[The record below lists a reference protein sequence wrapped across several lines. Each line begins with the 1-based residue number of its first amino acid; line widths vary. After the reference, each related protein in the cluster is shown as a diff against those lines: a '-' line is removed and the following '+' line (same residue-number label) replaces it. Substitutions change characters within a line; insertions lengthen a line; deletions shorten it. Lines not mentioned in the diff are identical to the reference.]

1 MILSSHHLI
10 DSSLSFILRI
20 KYQRGFYQWS
30 LKGIKMN
37 GHDRSIIAISSSHGI
52 MHAYLVLLP
61 AMIPIL
67 GGDLGD
73 IATIGMLASLVA
85 LFYGWVSLP
94 VGFLADR
101 VSKKILI
108 TGSMVLC
115 GGASILMGLSP
126 NISVA
131 AVALI
136 ILGIGASLYHPCGYA
151 HMSLVSDEMR
161 GRYMGIQGLGG
172 DMGMA
177 VSYLTSSLLGARF
190 GWRMTF
196 IIWGVLGLVM
206 AAIDL
211 MVIIEIPTEV
221 PEGGYPGPVK
231 TIKKMFGSTDR
242 TKLIIT
248 LFIVVFSGMLWTG
261 VSSFIMV
268 YIKDMKAV
276 TLIIAGG
283 LSTLKYTVGAFA
295 QIVGGELSDKLG
307 RKKLLSFGYAGFAV
321 SLLGL
326 IYSPSALPVLLV
338 LVVLLGFTFF
348 ITQSPMNALLGDIA
362 SKDTVGVTYGVNFTL
377 KYGIGFFTP
386 ALGGWL
392 AANYGL
398 NSVFYFFAGLSALA
412 FLVTNLL
419 KE

>member
-1 MILSSHHLI
+1 
-10 DSSLSFILRI
+10 
-20 KYQRGFYQWS
+20 
-30 LKGIKMN
+30 MN
-37 GHDRSIIAISSSHGI
+37 GQDRSIVAISSSHGI

-67 GGDLGD
+67 GGELGD
-73 IATIGMLASLVA
+73 IATVGMLASLVT
-85 LFYGWVSLP
+85 LFYGWFSLP

-101 VSKKILI
+101 VSKKLLI

-115 GGASILMGLSP
+115 GGASILIGLSP
-126 NISVA
+126 NIPVTA
-131 AVALI
+131 IALI

-151 HMSLVSDEMR
+151 HMSLASDEMR
-161 GRYMGIQGLGG
+161 GRYMGFQGLGG

-177 VSYLTSSLLGARF
+177 VSFLTSSLLGARF

-196 IIWGVLGLVM
+196 IIWGVIGLIM
-206 AAIDL
+206 ATIDL
-211 MVIIEIPTEV
+211 IVIRDIAYDV
-221 PEGGYPGPVK
+221 PEGGHPGPMA

-248 LFIVVFSGMLWTG
+248 LGVVVLSGMLWTG

-268 YIKDMKAV
+268 YLKEEKVMPLV
-276 TLIIAGG
+276 LAGG

-295 QIVGGELSDKLG
+295 MIVGGEMSDKIG
-307 RKKLLSFGYAGFAV
+307 RKKLLLFGYAGFTI
-321 SLLGL
+321 SLLAL
-326 IYSPSALPVLLV
+326 IYSPSIVSLMVILV
-338 LVVLLGFTFF
+338 IILGFTFF
-348 ITQSPMNALLGDIA
+348 VTQSPMNALLGDIA

-386 ALGGWL
+386 AIGGWL

-398 NSVFYFFAGLSALA
+398 NSVFYFFAGLSAVA
-412 FLVTNLL
+412 FLVTSLL

>member
-1 MILSSHHLI
+1 
-10 DSSLSFILRI
+10 
-20 KYQRGFYQWS
+20 
-30 LKGIKMN
+30 MN
-37 GHDRSIIAISSSHGI
+37 EQDRSIIAISSSHGI

-67 GGDLGD
+67 GGELGD
-73 IATIGMLASLVA
+73 IATIGMLASLVT
-85 LFYGWVSLP
+85 LFYGWFSLP

-101 VSKKILI
+101 VSKKMLI

-115 GGASILMGLSP
+115 GGSSILIGLSP
-126 NISVA
+126 NITVTA
-131 AVALI
+131 IALI

-161 GRYMGIQGLGG
+161 GRYMGIQGVGG

-177 VSYLTSSLLGARF
+177 VSFLTSSLLGARF

-196 IIWGVLGLVM
+196 IIWGVIGLIM
-206 AAIDL
+206 AAID
-211 MVIIEIPTEV
+211 IIVVKDIPFEI
-221 PEGGYPGPVK
+221 PEGGHMSPIA

-248 LFIVVFSGMLWTG
+248 LGIVVLSGMLWTG

-268 YIKDMKAV
+268 YLNEEKVMPLV
-276 TLIIAGG
+276 LAGG

-295 QIVGGELSDKLG
+295 QMVGGEMSDKIG
-307 RKKLLSFGYAGFAV
+307 RKKLLLFGYAGFAL

-326 IYSPSALPVLLV
+326 IYSPHVVSV
-338 LVVLLGFTFF
+338 LVIIVVVLGFTFF
-348 ITQSPMNALLGDIA
+348 VTQSPMNALLGDIA

-386 ALGGWL
+386 AIGGWL

-398 NSVFYFFAGLSALA
+398 NSVFYFFAGLSVVA
-412 FLVTNLL
+412 FLVTSLL

>member
-1 MILSSHHLI
+1 M
-10 DSSLSFILRI
+10 DS
-20 KYQRGFYQWS
+20 Q
-30 LKGIKMN
+30 
-37 GHDRSIIAISSSHGI
+37 DRSIIAISSSHGI

-67 GGDLGD
+67 GGELGD
-73 IATIGMLASLVA
+73 IATVGMLASLVT
-85 LFYGWVSLP
+85 LFYGWFSLP

-115 GGASILMGLSP
+115 GGASIIIGLSP
-126 NISVA
+126 SISIA
-131 AVALI
+131 AVGLI
-136 ILGIGASLYHPCGYA
+136 LLGIGASLYHPCGYA
-151 HMSLVSDEMR
+151 HMSLVSDEKR

-177 VSYLTSSLLGARF
+177 ISYLTSSLLGARF

-211 MVIIEIPTEV
+211 VVAEDIQTSI
-221 PEGGYPGPVK
+221 PEGGHPGPVA
-231 TIKKMFGSTDR
+231 TIKNMFGSTDT

-248 LFIVVFSGMLWTG
+248 LAIVVLSGMLWTG

-276 TLIIAGG
+276 TLILAGG

-295 QIVGGELSDKLG
+295 QMIGGEMSDKLG
-307 RKKLLSFGYAGFAV
+307 RKKLLLFGYAGFAL

-326 IYSPSALPVLLV
+326 IFSPSSIPVLFV
-338 LVVLLGFTFF
+338 LVAVLGFTFF
-348 ITQSPMNALLGDIA
+348 VTQSPMNALLGDIA

-386 ALGGWL
+386 AIGGWL

-398 NSVFYFFAGLSALA
+398 DSVFYFFAGLSVVA
-412 FLVTNLL
+412 FFVTTLL
-419 KE
+419 KD

>member
-1 MILSSHHLI
+1 MDIEGI
-10 DSSLSFILRI
+10 RMDS
-20 KYQRGFYQWS
+20 Q
-30 LKGIKMN
+30 
-37 GHDRSIIAISSSHGI
+37 DRSIIAISSSHGI

-67 GGDLGD
+67 GGELGD
-73 IATIGMLASLVA
+73 IAMVGMLASLVT
-85 LFYGWVSLP
+85 LFYGWFSLP

-101 VSKKILI
+101 FSKKMLI
-108 TGSMVLC
+108 TSSMVLC
-115 GGASILMGLSP
+115 GGSAVLIGVSP
-126 NISVA
+126 NIPVA
-131 AVALI
+131 AVGLI
-136 ILGIGASLYHPCGYA
+136 LLGIGASLYHPCGYA
-151 HMSLVSDEMR
+151 HMSLVSDEKR

-177 VSYLTSSLLGARF
+177 VSYLTSSILGARF

-196 IIWGVLGLVM
+196 IIWGAIGLVM
-206 AAIDL
+206 AAID
-211 MVIIEIPTEV
+211 MVVAEDIACEI
-221 PEGGYPGPVK
+221 PEGGHAGPVA
-231 TIKKMFGSTDR
+231 TIKKMFGTADR

-248 LFIVVFSGMLWTG
+248 LGIVVLSGMLWTG

-276 TLIIAGG
+276 TLVIAGG

-295 QIVGGELSDKLG
+295 QMLGGELSDKMG
-307 RKKLLSFGYAGFAV
+307 RKKLLLFGYAGFAL

-326 IYSPSALPVLLV
+326 VFSPSSLWMLLII
-338 LVVLLGFTFF
+338 VVILGFTFF
-348 ITQSPMNALLGDIA
+348 VTQSPMNALLGDIA
-362 SKDTVGVTYGVNFTL
+362 TKDTVGVTYGVNFTL

-386 ALGGWL
+386 AIGGWL

-398 NSVFYFFAGLSALA
+398 DSVFYFFAGLSVVA
-412 FLVTNLL
+412 FFVTSLL

>member
-1 MILSSHHLI
+1 
-10 DSSLSFILRI
+10 
-20 KYQRGFYQWS
+20 
-30 LKGIKMN
+30 MN
-37 GHDRSIIAISSSHGI
+37 DQDRSIIAISSSHGI

-67 GGDLGD
+67 GGELGD
-73 IATIGMLASLVA
+73 IATIGMLASLVS
-85 LFYGWVSLP
+85 LFYGWFSLP

-101 VSKKILI
+101 VSKKLLI

-115 GGASILMGLSP
+115 GGASVLIGLSP
-126 NISVA
+126 SISVT

-136 ILGIGASLYHPCGYA
+136 ILGLGASLYHPCGYA

-161 GRYMGIQGLGG
+161 GRYMGFQGLGG

-177 VSYLTSSLLGARF
+177 ISYLTSSLLGARF

-196 IIWGVLGLVM
+196 IIWGVIGLLM
-206 AAIDL
+206 AAIDML
-211 MVIIEIPTEV
+211 VIKDIPCDP
-221 PEGGYPGPVK
+221 PEGGHRGPLA

-242 TKLIIT
+242 TKLYLT
-248 LFIVVFSGMLWTG
+248 LAIVVCSGMLWTG

-268 YIKDMKAV
+268 YLKDEKVMP
-276 TLIIAGG
+276 LILAGG

-295 QIVGGELSDKLG
+295 QIVGGEMSDRQG
-307 RKKLLSFGYAGFAV
+307 RKKLLLFGYGGFAI

-326 IYSPSALPVLLV
+326 IYSPNIVSLLVLLV
-338 LVVLLGFTFF
+338 VVLGFTFF

-392 AANYGL
+392 AATYGL
-398 NSVFYFFAGLSALA
+398 DSVFYFFAGLSVVA
-412 FLVTNLL
+412 FLVTSML

>member
-1 MILSSHHLI
+1 MVIEGI
-10 DSSLSFILRI
+10 TMDS
-20 KYQRGFYQWS
+20 Q
-30 LKGIKMN
+30 
-37 GHDRSIIAISSSHGI
+37 DRSIIAISSSHGI

-67 GGDLGD
+67 GGELGD
-73 IATIGMLASLVA
+73 IATVGMLASLVT
-85 LFYGWVSLP
+85 LFYGWFSLP

-101 VSKKILI
+101 ISKKMLI
-108 TGSMVLC
+108 TGSMILC
-115 GGASILMGLSP
+115 GGSAIIIGLSP
-126 NISVA
+126 NITIA
-131 AVALI
+131 AIGLVM
-136 ILGIGASLYHPCGYA
+136 LGIGASLYHPCGYA

-177 VSYLTSSLLGARF
+177 ISYFTSSILGVRF

-206 AAIDL
+206 SVIDL
-211 MVIIEIPTEV
+211 LIVKDLPTEL
-221 PEGGYPGPVK
+221 PEGGHAGPVA

-248 LFIVVFSGMLWTG
+248 LAIVVLSGMLWTG
-261 VSSFIMV
+261 VSSFIMI
-268 YIKDMKAV
+268 YIKDMKTV
-276 TLIIAGG
+276 TLVIAGG

-295 QIVGGELSDKLG
+295 QMIGGELSDKMG
-307 RKKLLSFGYAGFAV
+307 RKKLLLFGYAGFAL

-326 IYSPSALPVLLV
+326 IYAPSSLPVLLV
-338 LVVLLGFTFF
+338 IVALLGFTFF
-348 ITQSPMNALLGDIA
+348 VTQSPMNALLGDIA

-386 ALGGWL
+386 AIGGWL
-392 AANYGL
+392 AVNYGL
-398 NSVFYFFAGLSALA
+398 DSVFYFFAVLA
-412 FLVTNLL
+412 VVAFFVATLL

>member
-1 MILSSHHLI
+1 
-10 DSSLSFILRI
+10 
-20 KYQRGFYQWS
+20 
-30 LKGIKMN
+30 MN
-37 GHDRSIIAISSSHGI
+37 DQDRSIIAISSSHGI

-67 GGDLGD
+67 GGELGD
-73 IATIGMLASLVA
+73 IATIGMLASLVT
-85 LFYGWVSLP
+85 LFYGWFSLP
-94 VGFLADR
+94 VGFIADR
-101 VSKKILI
+101 VSKKLLI

-115 GGASILMGLSP
+115 GGASILIGLSP
-126 NISVA
+126 NIPVTA
-131 AVALI
+131 IALI

-151 HMSLVSDEMR
+151 HMSLASGEMR
-161 GRYMGIQGLGG
+161 GRYMGFQGLGG

-177 VSYLTSSLLGARF
+177 VSFLTSSLLGARF

-196 IIWGVLGLVM
+196 IIWGVIGLIM

-211 MVIIEIPTEV
+211 IVIRDIAYEV
-221 PEGGYPGPVK
+221 PEGGHPGPVA

-242 TKLIIT
+242 TKLILT
-248 LFIVVFSGMLWTG
+248 LGVVVLSGMLWTG

-268 YIKDMKAV
+268 YLKDEKVMPLA
-276 TLIIAGG
+276 LAGG

-295 QIVGGELSDKLG
+295 MIVGGEMSDRIG
-307 RKKLLSFGYAGFAV
+307 RKKLLLFGYAGFAI
-321 SLLGL
+321 SLLAL
-326 IYSPSALPVLLV
+326 IYSPNIVSVMV
-338 LVVLLGFTFF
+338 IVVVILGFTFF
-348 ITQSPMNALLGDIA
+348 VTQSPMNALLGDIA

-386 ALGGWL
+386 AIGGWL

-398 NSVFYFFAGLSALA
+398 NSVFYFFAGLSGVA
-412 FLVTNLL
+412 FLVTSML

>member
-1 MILSSHHLI
+1 M
-10 DSSLSFILRI
+10 DS
-20 KYQRGFYQWS
+20 Q
-30 LKGIKMN
+30 
-37 GHDRSIIAISSSHGI
+37 DRSIIAISSSHGI

-67 GGDLGD
+67 GGELGD
-73 IATIGMLASLVA
+73 IATIGMLASLVT
-85 LFYGWVSLP
+85 LFYGWFSLP

-101 VSKKILI
+101 VSKKMLI

-115 GGASILMGLSP
+115 GGASILIGLSP
-126 NISVA
+126 NILVTA
-131 AVALI
+131 IALI

-177 VSYLTSSLLGARF
+177 ISFLTSSLLGAKF

-196 IIWGVLGLVM
+196 IIWGIIGLIM

-211 MVIIEIPTEV
+211 IVIRDIAYDV
-221 PEGGYPGPVK
+221 PEDGHPGPVA

-248 LFIVVFSGMLWTG
+248 LGIVVLSGMLWTG

-268 YIKDMKAV
+268 YLKDEKV
-276 TLIIAGG
+276 LPLVLAGG

-295 QIVGGELSDKLG
+295 MMVGGEMSDRIG
-307 RKKLLSFGYAGFAV
+307 RKKLLLFGYAGFAL
-321 SLLGL
+321 SLLVL
-326 IYSPSALPVLLV
+326 IYSPHVVSLLV
-338 LVVLLGFTFF
+338 IIVVVLGFTFF
-348 ITQSPMNALLGDIA
+348 VTQSPMNALLGDIA

-386 ALGGWL
+386 AIGGWL

-398 NSVFYFFAGLSALA
+398 NSVFYFFAGLSVVA
-412 FLVTNLL
+412 FLVTLML

>member
-1 MILSSHHLI
+1 
-10 DSSLSFILRI
+10 
-20 KYQRGFYQWS
+20 
-30 LKGIKMN
+30 MN
-37 GHDRSIIAISSSHGI
+37 DQDRSITAISSSHGI

-67 GGDLGD
+67 GGELGD
-73 IATIGMLASLVA
+73 IATVGMLASLVT
-85 LFYGWVSLP
+85 LFYGWFSLP

-101 VSKKILI
+101 VSKKLLI

-115 GGASILMGLSP
+115 GGASILIGISP
-126 NISVA
+126 NIPVTA
-131 AVALI
+131 IALI

-151 HMSLVSDEMR
+151 HMSLASDEMR
-161 GRYMGIQGLGG
+161 GRYMGFQGLGG

-177 VSYLTSSLLGARF
+177 VSFLTSSLLGARY

-196 IIWGVLGLVM
+196 IIWGVIGLIM

-211 MVIIEIPTEV
+211 IVIRDIAYDL
-221 PEGGYPGPVK
+221 PEGGHPGPVA
-231 TIKKMFGSTDR
+231 TIKKMFGSADR

-248 LFIVVFSGMLWTG
+248 LGVVALSGMLWTG

-268 YIKDMKAV
+268 YLNEEKVMP
-276 TLIIAGG
+276 LILAGG
-283 LSTLKYTVGAFA
+283 LSTLKYTIGAFA
-295 QIVGGELSDKLG
+295 QIVGGEMSDRIG
-307 RKKLLSFGYAGFAV
+307 RKKLLQFGYAGFAL

-326 IYSPSALPVLLV
+326 IYSPNVVSILV
-338 LVVLLGFTFF
+338 IIVVVLGFTFF
-348 ITQSPMNALLGDIA
+348 VTQSPMNALLGDIA

-386 ALGGWL
+386 AIGGWL

-398 NSVFYFFAGLSALA
+398 NSVFYFFTGLSAVA
-412 FLVTNLL
+412 FLVTSML

>member
-1 MILSSHHLI
+1 
-10 DSSLSFILRI
+10 
-20 KYQRGFYQWS
+20 
-30 LKGIKMN
+30 MN
-37 GHDRSIIAISSSHGI
+37 GQDRSIIAISSSHGI

-67 GGDLGD
+67 GGELGD
-73 IATIGMLASLVA
+73 IATVGMLASLVT
-85 LFYGWVSLP
+85 LFYGWFSLP

-101 VSKKILI
+101 VSKKLLI

-115 GGASILMGLSP
+115 GGASILIGLSP
-126 NISVA
+126 NIPFTA
-131 AVALI
+131 IALI

-151 HMSLVSDEMR
+151 HMSLASDEMR
-161 GRYMGIQGLGG
+161 GRYMGYQGLGG

-177 VSYLTSSLLGARF
+177 ISFLTSSLLGARF

-196 IIWGVLGLVM
+196 IIWGVIGLIM

-211 MVIIEIPTEV
+211 IVIQDIAYDV
-221 PEGGYPGPVK
+221 PEGGHPGPVA

-248 LFIVVFSGMLWTG
+248 LGVVVLSGMLWNG

-268 YIKDMKAV
+268 YLNEEKVMP
-276 TLIIAGG
+276 LILAGG

-295 QIVGGELSDKLG
+295 QIVGGELSDKIG
-307 RKKLLSFGYAGFAV
+307 RKKLLLFGYAGFTI

-326 IYSPSALPVLLV
+326 IYSPNIVSLMVILV
-338 LVVLLGFTFF
+338 AILGFTFF
-348 ITQSPMNALLGDIA
+348 VTQSPMNALLGDIA

-386 ALGGWL
+386 AIGGWL

-398 NSVFYFFAGLSALA
+398 NSVFFFFAGLSAVA
-412 FLVTNLL
+412 FLVASML

>member
-1 MILSSHHLI
+1 
-10 DSSLSFILRI
+10 
-20 KYQRGFYQWS
+20 
-30 LKGIKMN
+30 MN
-37 GHDRSIIAISSSHGI
+37 DQDRSIIAISSSHGI

-67 GGDLGD
+67 GGELGD
-73 IATIGMLASLVA
+73 IATIGMLASLVT
-85 LFYGWVSLP
+85 LFYGWFSLP
-94 VGFLADR
+94 VGFIADR
-101 VSKKILI
+101 VSKKLLI

-115 GGASILMGLSP
+115 GGASILIGLSP
-126 NISVA
+126 NIPVTA
-131 AVALI
+131 IALI

-151 HMSLVSDEMR
+151 HMSLASGEMR
-161 GRYMGIQGLGG
+161 GRYMGFQGLGG

-177 VSYLTSSLLGARF
+177 VSFLTSSLLGARF

-196 IIWGVLGLVM
+196 IIWGVIGLIM

-211 MVIIEIPTEV
+211 IVIRDIAYEV
-221 PEGGYPGPVK
+221 PEGGHPGPVA

-248 LFIVVFSGMLWTG
+248 LGVVVLSGMLWTG

-268 YIKDMKAV
+268 YLKDEKVMPLV
-276 TLIIAGG
+276 LAGG

-295 QIVGGELSDKLG
+295 MIVGGEMSDRIG
-307 RKKLLSFGYAGFAV
+307 RKKLLLFGYAGFAI
-321 SLLGL
+321 SLLAL
-326 IYSPSALPVLLV
+326 IYSPNIVSVMV
-338 LVVLLGFTFF
+338 IVVVILGFTFF
-348 ITQSPMNALLGDIA
+348 VTQSPMNALLGDIA

-386 ALGGWL
+386 AIGGWL

-398 NSVFYFFAGLSALA
+398 NSVFYFFAGLSGVA
-412 FLVTNLL
+412 FLVTSML

>member
-1 MILSSHHLI
+1 
-10 DSSLSFILRI
+10 
-20 KYQRGFYQWS
+20 
-30 LKGIKMN
+30 MN
-37 GHDRSIIAISSSHGI
+37 DQDKSIIAISSSHGI

-67 GGDLGD
+67 GGELGD
-73 IATIGMLASLVA
+73 IATVGMLASLVT
-85 LFYGWVSLP
+85 LFYGWFSLP

-101 VSKKILI
+101 LSKKLLI

-115 GGASILMGLSP
+115 GGASILIGLSP
-126 NISVA
+126 NIPVTA
-131 AVALI
+131 IALI

-151 HMSLVSDEMR
+151 HMSLASDKMR
-161 GRYMGIQGLGG
+161 GRYMGFQGLGG

-177 VSYLTSSLLGARF
+177 VSFLTSSLLGARF
-190 GWRMTF
+190 GWRITF
-196 IIWGVLGLVM
+196 IIWGVIGLIM

-211 MVIIEIPTEV
+211 IVIRDIAYEV
-221 PEGGYPGPVK
+221 LEGSHPGPIA

-248 LFIVVFSGMLWTG
+248 LGVVVLSGMLWTG
-261 VSSFIMV
+261 VSSFIMLYLKEEKV
-268 YIKDMKAV
+268 MPLV
-276 TLIIAGG
+276 LAGG

-295 QIVGGELSDKLG
+295 MIVGGEMSDRIG
-307 RKKLLSFGYAGFAV
+307 RKKLLLFGYAGFSL

-326 IYSPSALPVLLV
+326 IYSPNVVSLMVI
-338 LVVLLGFTFF
+338 LVVILGFTFF
-348 ITQSPMNALLGDIA
+348 VTQSPMNALLGDIA
-362 SKDTVGVTYGVNFTL
+362 SKDTIGVTYGINFTL

-386 ALGGWL
+386 AIGGWL

-398 NSVFYFFAGLSALA
+398 NSVFYFFTGLSAVA
-412 FLVTNLL
+412 FLVTSML